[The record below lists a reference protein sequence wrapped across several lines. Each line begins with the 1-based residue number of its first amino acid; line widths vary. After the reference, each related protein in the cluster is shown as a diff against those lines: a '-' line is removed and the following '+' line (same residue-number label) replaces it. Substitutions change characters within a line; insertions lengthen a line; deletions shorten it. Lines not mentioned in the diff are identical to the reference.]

1 MLLRTRRIL
10 SLPSLLLAAT
20 LVATLAPQ
28 AATATPITHATVV
41 KDNPADYTPNIQDG
55 AGVTNAATYAI
66 LQSGQTMFI
75 GGAFRTVTNSTRTT
89 TYTRYNVMSFA
100 LGTGAV
106 QPLAPNFNGE
116 VWGFA
121 ATGTSLYVA
130 GSFTTVNGVARRGIA
145 KINGITGVL
154 DTAFNAGLPSGKVG
168 EVKLVNNRL
177 IIGGTFPKRLAALNP
192 ATGADTNY
200 INIPI
205 AGTLAANAG
214 EIGLYRFAINP
225 AGTRLVAIGNFTTV
239 GGKVRYRAFMLNL
252 NAASA
257 ALNNW
262 DYVPLRRMCYS
273 SAMPEYLRDVDFS
286 PNGQYFA
293 VVATG
298 TIVAK
303 PADLGTSICD
313 AAARFET
320 EVPAPAKPTWI
331 NYTGGDTLHSVA
343 ITGAA
348 VYVQGHQRWLDNPQG
363 YNTAGPGAVSRQGI
377 GAINPTTGKALPWNP
392 TKEGGI
398 GGKDLYV
405 TTAGLWVGSDT
416 RYIHNEWHDSIALM
430 PL

>member
-1 MLLRTRRIL
+1 M
-10 SLPSLLLAAT
+10 
-20 LVATLAPQ
+20 
-28 AATATPITHATVV
+28 V
-41 KDNPADYTPNIQDG
+41 KDNPADYTPNIQDD
-55 AGVTNAATYAI
+55 ATVPNAATYAI

-75 GGAFRTVTNSTRTT
+75 GGTFRTVTNSTRTT

-100 LGTGAV
+100 VGTGAV

-121 ATGTSLYVA
+121 ATGSSLYVA

-154 DTAFNAGLPSGKVG
+154 DTAFNAGLTSGKVG

-200 INIPI
+200 INVPI
-205 AGTLAANAG
+205 ANTLAANAG
-214 EIGLYRFAINP
+214 DVGLYRFSVNP
-225 AGTRLVAIGNFTTV
+225 AGTRLVGIGNFTSV
-239 GGKVRYRAFMLNL
+239 GGKTRYRAFMLNL
-252 NAASA
+252 NATNAT
-257 ALNNW
+257 LNNW
-262 DYVPLRRMCYS
+262 DYVPLRRMCLS
-273 SAMPEYLRDVDFS
+273 TAMPEYLRDVDFA
-286 PNGQYFA
+286 PGGHYF
-293 VVATG
+293 VLVATG
-298 TIVAK
+298 TIPAK
-303 PADLGTSICD
+303 AADIGTSVCD

-320 EVPAPAKPTWI
+320 EVPAPTKPSWI

-343 ITGAA
+343 VTGAA
-348 VYVQGHQRWLDNPQG
+348 VYVQGHQRWLDNPKG

-377 GAINPTTGKALPWNP
+377 GAINPSTGKALPWNP

-398 GGKDLYV
+398 GGKELYL
-405 TTAGLWVGSDT
+405 TSGGLYVGSDT
-416 RYIHNEWHDSIALM
+416 RYIHNEWHDSIAYL